1 MWTTCLITNYQVHFV
16 IGKIVTK
23 HHCYLKGTK
32 TKVKSSSLHPATFSA
47 GQHLQW
53 ICVMN
58 VQFIVF
64 LTINY
69 KFYNDFFSLN
79 LRIWIYRLIISVI
92 KWRFQWRCRSCLIW
106 NWFSSLDPYFS
117 SVFGKKHNHHGSAY
131 KGQFPFSLFLWLV
144 RLWHQFNF
152 SLSFN
157 FDIVRK
163 FAWPLAG
170 TGLILKLLSDPYF
183 SKMLQYWPL

>member
-1 MWTTCLITNYQVHFV
+1 MIYISWDKITSSFMNYFIEKVDMWTTRLITNHQVHFV
-16 IGKIVTK
+16 VGKNGTK
-23 HHCYLKGTK
+23 HHCYIKGSK

-79 LRIWIYRLIISVI
+79 LRIWIYRLIISVM
-92 KWRFQWRCRSCLIW
+92 KWRFQWRCRSRL
-106 NWFSSLDPYFS
+106 NW
-117 SVFGKKHNHHGSAY
+117 
-131 KGQFPFSLFLWLV
+131 GQS
-144 RLWHQFNF
+144 Q
-152 SLSFN
+152 
-157 FDIVRK
+157 D
-163 FAWPLAG
+163 
-170 TGLILKLLSDPYF
+170 
-183 SKMLQYWPL
+183 LQYI

>member
-1 MWTTCLITNYQVHFV
+1 MHVRKWREHHCAYASLFSCSFFSAFLAALNHSHSATTVEVLKKAATKKPRVHTAVMWTTRLITNHQVHFV
-16 IGKIVTK
+16 VGKNGTK
-23 HHCYLKGTK
+23 HHCYIKGSK

-79 LRIWIYRLIISVI
+79 LTIWIYRLIISVM
-92 KWRFQWRCRSCLIW
+92 KWRFQWRCRS
-106 NWFSSLDPYFS
+106 
-117 SVFGKKHNHHGSAY
+117 
-131 KGQFPFSLFLWLV
+131 
-144 RLWHQFNF
+144 RLC
-152 SLSFN
+152 S
-157 FDIVRK
+157 
-163 FAWPLAG
+163 
-170 TGLILKLLSDPYF
+170 
-183 SKMLQYWPL
+183 